1 MTAGELLRLLDA
13 YANRIDPDYVDHRFD
28 FLNAGHRWCE
38 QKFHFRE
45 AQYAKWQMTERLP
58 TGVAVLPLPGCYRH
72 SAEIRVTLLP
82 DRTALARVK
91 PSDLRVGPWVDPAG
105 VSYDFRDTRHLNT
118 PTHYAIIGRSIELRP
133 VPATDTEIE
142 VSGTGWADP
151 MLTEMDETVLTQ
163 EAPYAVLYASLRECW
178 LFMGDD
184 PQQQYWAAQAERA
197 VVEWAGDRIH
207 EENPPVMVMET
218 YG

>member
-1 MTAGELLRLLDA
+1 MTAGELLLLLDA
-13 YANRIDPDYVDHRFD
+13 YVNRIDPDYVDHRFD
-28 FLNAGHRWCE
+28 FLNAGHRWVE

-45 AQYAKWQMTERLP
+45 AQYQKWQVSESLP
-58 TGVAVLPLPGCYRH
+58 AGVAVFGLPACYRH
-72 SAEIRVTLLP
+72 SAEIRVSLLP

-105 VSYDFRDTRHLNT
+105 VAYDFRNTSTLGT
-118 PTHYAIIGRSIELRP
+118 PTHYAINGRSVELRP
-133 VPATDTEIE
+133 VPAVETEVE

-151 MLTEMDETVLTQ
+151 MTSEANETVLTQ

-184 PQQQYWAAQAERA
+184 PQQAYWAAQAERA

-207 EENPPVMVMET
+207 EENPPTMYMEVP
-218 YG
+218 G